1 MSRKTLPFREKV
13 SLFASNHA
21 ASFAFIVLIT
31 YVILLAAPDLFG
43 SNTFNKEKGIDEAS
57 DVIRHL
63 PFESVLLLSIAFI
76 ITYARRWPSIGIG
89 TFAESHLKL
98 FWFALTLPFIVLI
111 VSGAQLITADSY
123 AALFDTFPISSF
135 ALLALMSLL
144 IAAFEELLFRGVLQ
158 TGISQRFGEIKA
170 VVLAA
175 ALFGLAHYANW
186 VHGKPFLET
195 SVQVV
200 TAFSAGLLLGAL
212 RLMTKSIWPSII
224 VHAAWDF
231 SVFFMSK
238 VNSTLHTLHTE
249 HTESDVVIASILVF
263 VIIAKP
269 ILAMYFLLTHVTE
282 RIRAANKLAKG

>member
-1 MSRKTLPFREKV
+1 MSRKTPPFRERF

-21 ASFAFIVLIT
+21 ASFAFTVLIA

-43 SNTFNKEKGIDEAS
+43 SNTFNKGKGIDEAS

-63 PFESVLLLSIAFI
+63 PFEVALLLSLAFI
-76 ITYARRWPSIGIG
+76 ITYSRRWSSIGFG
-89 TFAESHLKL
+89 KFAESHLNF
-98 FWFALTLPFIVLI
+98 FWFALTLPFIVLVI
-111 VSGAQLITADSY
+111 SGVQLVTTASH

-238 VNSTLHTLHTE
+238 VNSTLHTE